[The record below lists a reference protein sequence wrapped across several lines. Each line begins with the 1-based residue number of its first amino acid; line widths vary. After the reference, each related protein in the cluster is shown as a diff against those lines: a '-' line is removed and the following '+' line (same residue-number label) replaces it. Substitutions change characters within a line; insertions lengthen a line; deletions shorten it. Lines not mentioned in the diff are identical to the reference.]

1 MNVKEAI
8 FGIIIFAIITISTYI
23 LFHNV
28 LLLSDGFSVVIALVC
43 GFLVERLFMKWRHAK

>member
-28 LLLSDGFSVVIALVC
+28 LLFSDGFSVVIALVC